1 MTLLLYNLVNINLCC
16 VHSTTS
22 LSNKT
27 VALIL
32 HQIINLV
39 TSIRRLEY
47 VSFEIGFTQ
56 FPQTESE
63 LKGFSLCSFI

>member
-1 MTLLLYNLVNINLCC
+1 MTLLLNNLVNTNICC

-27 VALIL
+27 AALIL
-32 HQIINLV
+32 HQIINPV

-56 FPQTESE
+56 FPPKNVRT
-63 LKGFSLCSFI
+63 KRV